1 MARRSHRTM
10 VPRRPDRCDQRARD
24 LPKLAH
30 TLLQVLA
37 GGVSALVFALLR

>member
-1 MARRSHRTM
+1 M

-37 GGVSALVFALLR
+37 GTALGGVSALVFALLR